1 MNDNLS
7 EMIGK
12 HCHNE
17 MQDEFPYGGVLPKKR
32 RVMKSYLYILNLTP
46 CYHYRSKEYASV
58 AGYNVETKAS

>member
-17 MQDEFPYGGVLPKKR
+17 IQDKFLYSVLLVKKSI
-32 RVMKSYLYILNLTP
+32 MKN
-46 CYHYRSKEYASV
+46 
-58 AGYNVETKAS
+58 